1 MITKEQANLL
11 AKKYRINESIILRE
25 YLQLFFL
32 NELYSENKSK
42 KIFFKGGTC
51 LRLIYN
57 SPRFSED
64 LDFTVELKEK
74 NFIDFIT
81 ELFRKISK
89 KETIDFKER
98 KTITGK
104 RFLLKANPALFP
116 YESFINLD
124 FSFREKI
131 FEPEK
136 SIIKTDYPVL
146 FTSYVYNLSKK
157 EILAEKIR
165 ALLTRKITKGRD
177 IYDIWYLLNQNV
189 PLDNKLINKKLKYYN
204 LKLNENSILEKIE
217 KFPKKDFILDLRPFV
232 SINER
237 DKLENFFNY
246 VKKYLRKNLFVATK
260 INTKKSIEI

>member
-1 MITKEQANLL
+1 MITKEQVYLL
-11 AKKYRINESIILRE
+11 AKKYKINESIILRE

-42 KIFFKGGTC
+42 EIFFKGGTC
-51 LRLIYN
+51 LRLIYG

-64 LDFTVELKEK
+64 LDFTVKLKEK
-74 NFIDFIT
+74 KFIDFIT
-81 ELFRKISK
+81 GLFKKISK

-98 KTITGK
+98 KTVARK

-131 FEPEK
+131 LEPKK

-146 FTSYVYNLSKK
+146 FTSYIYNLSEK
-157 EILAEKIR
+157 EIFAEKIR

-177 IYDIWYLLNQNV
+177 IYDIWYLLNRGV
-189 PLDNKLINKKLKYYN
+189 KIDNNLINKKLKYYN
-204 LKLNENSILEKIE
+204 LKLDKNSVLEKI
-217 KFPKKDFILDLRPFV
+217 KNLSKKDFILDLQPFV
-232 SINER
+232 DVNER
-237 DKLENFFNY
+237 NKLEDFFNY
-246 VKKYLRKNLFVATK
+246 VKKYLQKNLFTAEKTK
-260 INTKKSIEI
+260 